1 MDKVND
7 YIFVTNVIPQPVC
20 HEVLKEIKSR
30 EWQPHAW
37 YNYSAD
43 NFKSEPE
50 KELDTQNTTQALQEK
65 LAPFICQSVEE
76 YMIKFADQKD
86 ARINSFIQTF
96 TPIRFNRYRTG
107 TMMRKHY
114 DHIHSIFD
122 GKYKG
127 IPILSLVGILNED
140 YEGGEF
146 LFSSKHEVTLK
157 AGDILIFPS
166 NFMYPHEVQETTKGE
181 RYSFV
186 AWAF

>member
-1 MDKVND
+1 MDKVSD
-7 YIFVTNVIPQPVC
+7 YIFVTNVIPQHIC
-20 HEVLKEIKSR
+20 QEVLEEIKNKA
-30 EWQPHAW
+30 WKPHTW

-50 KELDTQNTTQALQEK
+50 KELDTLNTTQALQDK

-76 YMIKFADQKD
+76 YMMKFAKQEDE
-86 ARINSFIQTF
+86 RIKSFIQTF

-127 IPILSLVGILNED
+127 IPILSLLGVLNEG
-140 YEGGEF
+140 YERG
-146 LFSSKHEVTLK
+146 
-157 AGDILIFPS
+157 
-166 NFMYPHEVQETTKGE
+166 
-181 RYSFV
+181 
-186 AWAF
+186 